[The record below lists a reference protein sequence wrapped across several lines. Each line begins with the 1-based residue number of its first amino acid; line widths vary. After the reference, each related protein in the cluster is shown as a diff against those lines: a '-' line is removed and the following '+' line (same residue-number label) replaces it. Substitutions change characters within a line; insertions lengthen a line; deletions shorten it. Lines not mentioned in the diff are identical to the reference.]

1 MKFKPCE
8 LRLSLVDLRQLYETE
23 DIMAGTGKRRISILG
38 STGSIGVNTLD
49 VVDQLGGREA
59 FDVVAI
65 TGNANI
71 ALLAEQAKACGARLA
86 VTADDAQ
93 YSALKDALAG
103 SDIEVAAGRDAL
115 IEAGARDSDWV
126 MAAIVGTAGLAPT
139 LAAAQRGADIALAN
153 KECLVS
159 AGELFI
165 NAVAEGGGRLIPVD
179 SEHSAIFQ
187 SLEDDQH
194 HAVERIVLTASGGP
208 FRTWTREAMAG
219 VTVETARAHPNWSMG
234 LKISIGSASMFNKAL
249 EMIEAKHLFDLKPD
263 QIEVI
268 VHPQSVIHSMV
279 GYTDGSVLAQ
289 LGCPDM
295 RTAIGYALTYPNRPK
310 LNVERLDFAKLAR
323 LDFEAPDEVR
333 FPALR
338 LARTA
343 LERGGI
349 QGAAMNAAEETS
361 FHAFCAGRIGFLN
374 MADITEQVM
383 DSMANYGAATT
394 MDEVFAAD
402 AEARRRAGEI
412 IAKNEMAA

>member
-1 MKFKPCE
+1 MA
-8 LRLSLVDLRQLYETE
+8 ET
-23 DIMAGTGKRRISILG
+23 AGRRISILG

-49 VVDQLGGREA
+49 VVQQLGGRDA
-59 FDVVAI
+59 FDVVAV
-65 TGNANI
+65 TGNANVE
-71 ALLAEQAKACGARLA
+71 LLAEQAKACGAKLA
-86 VTADDAQ
+86 VTADEAAYGMLTQ
-93 YSALKDALAG
+93 ALAG
-103 SDIEVAAGRDAL
+103 SGIEVAAGREAL
-115 IEAGARDSDWV
+115 IEAASRDADWV

-139 LAAAQRGADIALAN
+139 LAAARRGADIALAN

-159 AGELFI
+159 AGELFLKAI
-165 NAVAEGGGRLIPVD
+165 AEGGGRLIPVD

-208 FRTWTREAMAG
+208 FRTWTREQMAG
-219 VTVETARAHPNWSMG
+219 VTAEIARAHPNWSMG

-249 EMIEAKHLFDLKPD
+249 EMIEAKHLFNLKPD

-279 GYTDGSVLAQ
+279 GYQDGSVLAQ

-295 RTAIGYALTYPNRPK
+295 RTAIGYALTYPDRPK

-343 LERGGI
+343 LERGGV
-349 QGAAMNAAEETS
+349 QGAVMNAAEEIA
-361 FHAFCAGRIGFLN
+361 FHAFCAGRIGFLD
-374 MADITEQVM
+374 MADIAEQVM
-383 DSMANYGAATT
+383 EDMVGFDAATT
-394 MDEVFAAD
+394 MDDVFAAD
-402 AEARRRAGEI
+402 AEARRRAAET
-412 IAKNEMAA
+412 IARREMAA

>member
-1 MKFKPCE
+1 
-8 LRLSLVDLRQLYETE
+8 
-23 DIMAGTGKRRISILG
+23 MAEIGRRRISVLG

-49 VVDQLGGREA
+49 VLQQLGGREA
-59 FDVVAI
+59 FDVVAV
-65 TGNANI
+65 TGHSNV
-71 ALLAEQAKACGARLA
+71 ALLAEQAKAFSAGFA
-86 VTADDAQ
+86 VTADENQ
-93 YSALKDALAG
+93 YAALKEALAG
-103 SDIEVAAGRDAL
+103 SGIEVAAGREAL
-115 IEAGARDSDWV
+115 VEAGQRDADWV

-139 LAAAQRGADIALAN
+139 LAAAERGADIALAN

-159 AGELFI
+159 AGDLFVK
-165 NAVAEGGGRLIPVD
+165 AVAEGGGRLIPVD

-208 FRTWTREAMAG
+208 FRTWSREQMAG
-219 VTVETARAHPNWSMG
+219 VTADIARAHPNWSMG

-249 EMIEAKHLFDLKPD
+249 EMIEAKHLFDVRPD

-268 VHPQSVIHSMV
+268 VHPQSIIHSMV

-295 RTAIGYALTYPNRPK
+295 RTAIGYSLTYPDRPK
-310 LNVERLDFAKLAR
+310 LDVERLDFAKLAR

-343 LERGGI
+343 MQRGGV
-349 QGAAMNAAEETS
+349 QGAVMNAAEEVS
-361 FHAFCAGRIGFLN
+361 FHAFCDGRIGFLQ
-374 MADITEQVM
+374 MADIAEQVM
-383 DSMANYGAATT
+383 EEMTGYGAAVT
-394 MDEVFAAD
+394 MDDVFAAD
-402 AEARRRAGEI
+402 AEARRRAADAI
-412 IAKNEMAA
+412 VVKEMAA